1 MAVEIREVRLF
12 RVELETRMPF
22 RYGIATV
29 TRLPHLFVRLVLR
42 VDGGESVG
50 LAADHL
56 APKWFTKNPDT
67 TPEADIAEMLD
78 VIRRAKAFA
87 EGRAARTP
95 FALWKELYD
104 AQAAWGAAQGL
115 APLLTNF
122 GVSLVERA
130 MIDAYCR
137 ARGETFSEL
146 LRGSEAGFG
155 IELGRVYPELEGRNT
170 GEYLPSAPLGRI
182 VARHT
187 VGLSDPLTEAEIT
200 DENRVGDGLPQ
211 SLEASIRAYGLRH
224 FKLKIGG
231 DPAADAERVGRI
243 FAVVAS
249 SGVTDWAYT
258 LDGNESYQSVADLQA
273 FVDLLPDAPSGGR
286 LLFVE
291 QPFHRAVALSNET
304 GDALNG
310 WPGYRPRII
319 IDESDGAIGDLP
331 RALERGYAG
340 TSHKNCKGVFKG
352 IANAC
357 LCYRRG
363 ALLSGED
370 LSNVGPVALPQDLAV
385 QASLGIESVERNGQH
400 YFAGL
405 SAFPETVQRAVLAAH
420 PDLYRPSPAG
430 FPTLAITAGSVDLTS
445 VNTAPF
451 GLAADFDP
459 TVYEEV

>member
-1 MAVEIREVRLF
+1 MPVKIRDVRLF
-12 RVELETRMPF
+12 RMEMRTRMPF

-29 TRLPHLFVRLVLR
+29 TELPHLFVRVTLNVNGR
-42 VDGGESVG
+42 ESIG

-67 TPEADIAEMLD
+67 TPEEDIAGMMV
-78 VIRRAKAFA
+78 VIHQAKSLA
-87 EGRAARTP
+87 EGREAATP

-104 AQAAWGAAQGL
+104 AQAAWGNTQHL
-115 APLLTNF
+115 APLLTHF
-122 GVSLVERA
+122 GVTLVERA

-137 ARGETFSEL
+137 AQHETFSEL

-155 IELGRVYPELEGRNT
+155 IELGSVYPELKGHT
-170 GEYLPSAPLGRI
+170 AAEYLPLSPLSRI
-182 VARHT
+182 IARHT
-187 VGLSDPLTEAEIT
+187 VGLADPLTDAEIAP
-200 DENRVGDGLPQ
+200 EQRLEDGLPQ
-211 SLEASIRAYGLRH
+211 SLEACIQTYGLRH
-224 FKLKIGG
+224 FKIKIGG
-231 DPAADAERVGRI
+231 KPEADAERLGRI
-243 FAVVAS
+243 FNVINGLVD
-249 SGVTDWAYT
+249 DWAYS
-258 LDGNESYQSVADLQA
+258 LDGNESYSVADLQK
-273 FVDLLPDAPSGGR
+273 FLDLAPDPPGRGR

-291 QPFHRAVALSNET
+291 QPFHRSVALTEET
-304 GDALNG
+304 GEMLNN

-331 RALERGYAG
+331 RALKLGYAG

-357 LCYRRG
+357 FAARCG

-370 LSNVGPVALPQDLAV
+370 LSNVGPVSLLQDLVV
-385 QASLGIESVERNGQH
+385 QAHLGIESVERNGQH

-405 SAFPETVQRAVLAAH
+405 SMFPKEVQNTLLATH
-420 PDLYRPSPAG
+420 PDLYRESPGG
-430 FPTLAITAGSVDLTS
+430 FPTLAITQGEVDLTS
-445 VNTAPF
+445 ILAAPF